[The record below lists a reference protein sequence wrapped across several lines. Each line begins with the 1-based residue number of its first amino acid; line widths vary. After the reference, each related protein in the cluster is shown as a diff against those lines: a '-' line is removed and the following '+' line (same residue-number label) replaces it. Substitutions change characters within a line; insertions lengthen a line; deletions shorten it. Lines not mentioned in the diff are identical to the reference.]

1 MFCECGCGRKTNII
15 KAHHKGQG
23 RVKGEH
29 SRFLKGHHLR
39 KNIDK
44 WVARQGKHI
53 CQCGCGDYI
62 VVKSN
67 HYKYGIPRYIHG
79 HHSSVP
85 EFKAERRKY
94 NKAHLGELS
103 SRWVEDRSKVRYHKQ
118 KFTKEQKREIYVRD
132 KGICQSCEAFTLI
145 NASKND
151 PLKTNFDHI
160 VLMKNG
166 GKSTVQ
172 NGQTLCLIC
181 HKLKHSAKAKRM
193 NSGKPRTGNPE
204 PSVQSTKVQRLLE
217 HSDMLNNQTS
227 VLHESDDIVRT

>member
-67 HYKYGIPRYIHG
+67 HYKKERYMSEI
-79 HHSSVP
+79 
-85 EFKAERRKY
+85 
-94 NKAHLGELS
+94 
-103 SRWVEDRSKVRYHKQ
+103 
-118 KFTKEQKREIYVRD
+118 KEYVN
-132 KGICQSCEAFTLI
+132 L
-145 NASKND
+145 
-151 PLKTNFDHI
+151 
-160 VLMKNG
+160 V
-166 GKSTVQ
+166 
-172 NGQTLCLIC
+172 
-181 HKLKHSAKAKRM
+181 KL
-193 NSGKPRTGNPE
+193 
-204 PSVQSTKVQRLLE
+204 LL
-217 HSDMLNNQTS
+217 L
-227 VLHESDDIVRT
+227 